1 MHLTLLHEQ
10 HYLCHRWLT
19 ILMLWRKWPAILLV
33 LTHYIILHKVSQ
45 FTLHNLQRI
54 LFIRFIKASYTITS
68 YNTWYLLRFIKVC
81 FHVYTK
87 YTINK
92 GYCTIN
98 FMHLSDLFK
107 ISNLT
112 TIDFLPYS
120 WTQFVYYN
128 CTLFLSTGITLNYF
142 SAIHSPTILISH
154 NPKQYTTLTLYT
166 NVNSQFERLKPSRP

>member
-92 GYCTIN
+92 GYCTLN

-112 TIDFLPYS
+112 TIDFYLTLEPNLSVTTVLPVS
-120 WTQFVYYN
+120 QLPRPKHLGRNFIT
-128 CTLFLSTGITLNYF
+128 FLSFNNFTRNTW
-142 SAIHSPTILISH
+142 A
-154 NPKQYTTLTLYT
+154 
-166 NVNSQFERLKPSRP
+166 